1 MRGKRLVVVLLAFV
15 LLLGFSTLSQAK
27 IYMATLDV
35 FTTNFSN
42 PAKSGV
48 DFVVKVL
55 DDAGLQGPAAISSIT
70 VKAPGGQSF
79 DITNGSW
86 DDWQG
91 HFGARFNASAFDGGV
106 IPKGTYTATVTDTS
120 PAVTLTCTD
129 ALSPA
134 TFMNLP
140 QNVSKTAG
148 LTPAISWGAVA
159 GAKLYEVR
167 LVNTDKQEP
176 VYFPPHQIFVLKS
189 PFTIPA
195 GVLLPNTNYMFRIEA
210 MDNDKNRNR
219 RSRSDWVT
227 FLTPAAP

>member
-1 MRGKRLVVVLLAFV
+1 MRGKRLMVVLLAFV

-27 IYMATLDV
+27 IYVASLDV
-35 FTTNFSN
+35 FTTNFSI

-55 DDAGLQGPAAISSIT
+55 DDAGLRGPAAISSIT
-70 VKAPGGQSF
+70 VAAPGGQSF

-86 DDWQG
+86 DEWQG
-91 HFGARFNASAFDGGV
+91 QFGARFNASAFNGGV
-106 IPKGTYTATVTDTS
+106 IPTGTYTATVTDNS
-120 PAVTLTCTD
+120 PATTLTCTD
-129 ALSPA
+129 SLSNA
-134 TFMNLP
+134 TLMNLP
-140 QNVSKTAG
+140 TSISITAG

-176 VYFPPHQIFVLKS
+176 VYFPPHQIFILKS

-195 GVLLPNTNYMFRIEA
+195 GVLLPNTKYTFRIEA
-210 MDNDKNRNR
+210 LDNDKNRNR
-219 RSRSDWVT
+219 RSRSDWVPFT
-227 FLTPAAP
+227 TPAGP